1 MQDWEGMIPGPPQKT
16 RSTSHDARLAAWST
30 FLRAHARVTRELEH
44 ELEAEQDL
52 SLADYDL
59 LHQLAVAD
67 GRRLRMSELANRLA
81 LSRSGATRL
90 VDRLEAAGLVDRQTC
105 ATDRRGYWATVTDAG
120 IGRLR
125 AATPTHLRGV
135 CEHFIDRIP
144 ADELEQLRLTLERV
158 IGADRM
164 DPEGEIAA
172 G

>member
-1 MQDWEGMIPGPPQKT
+1 MNAEHAQATGTTRQDE
-16 RSTSHDARLAAWST
+16 RLAAWST

-59 LHQLAVAD
+59 LYQLAVAE
-67 GRRLRMSELANRLA
+67 GKRLRMSELADRLV

-105 ATDRRGYWATVTDAG
+105 ATDRRGYWAMVTEAG

-135 CEHFIDRIP
+135 CAHFIDRIP
-144 ADELEQLRLTLERV
+144 ADELEQLQRTLER
-158 IGADRM
+158 
-164 DPEGEIAA
+164 IAGVEEA
-172 G
+172 TD